1 MCNTHLSAQPAQM
14 YDTHLNIKTSTQY
27 VPHICLHSLHNIY
40 NTIYHCRKEE
50 TTKDLLVEC
59 DKYSLANDG
68 GNPDL
73 EFICGDGK
81 VPAHQ
86 VDQCISVWQTLKSV
100 IFSSCLLGTASFSGL
115 SSTDFKMLSSALE
128 IGPQDKCFFL
138 TGTKGILF
146 VPIKILLMFAYLSK
160 YKLINHKSYISII
173 CVNSLYFY

>member
-1 MCNTHLSAQPAQM
+1 MQHSFVCRASTTQCNT
-14 YDTHLNIKTSTQY
+14 I
-27 VPHICLHSLHNIY
+27 I
-40 NTIYHCRKEE
+40 HCRKEE

-86 VDQCISVWQTLKSV
+86 VDQCISVRQTLSSV
-100 IFSSCLLGTASFSGL
+100 IFSSCSPGTASFSGL

-128 IGPQDKCFFL
+128 IGPRDKCFFL
-138 TGTKGILF
+138 TGTKGIVF
-146 VPIKILLMFAYLSK
+146 VPYKYIAYVCLLK
-160 YKLINHKSYISII
+160 QIW
-173 CVNSLYFY
+173 VDR